1 MPGVGIKVD
10 IRGARQVAN
19 LMRRVRGLVEDNRQE
34 LHLRWGIQ
42 TLNWVTRN
50 FAAEGAMTGAPW
62 RKLSP
67 NTIAG
72 RRKGSS
78 RVLQDTGGLKNSFTL
93 NATST
98 EVAVGTE
105 KQIAL
110 YHEEGTGTYGK
121 RGSAYPI
128 VPKNPGGV
136 LAFRMA
142 EGGSRVKAS
151 FSSIATQRTY
161 KKGQMITFAKSVMH
175 PGVPIRRMLPKRGEI
190 LPTILKTT
198 INYLNE
204 LKQRGS

>member
-19 LMRRVRGLVEDNRQE
+19 LMRRVRGLVDDNRQE

-50 FAAEGAMTGAPW
+50 FAAEGAMTGTPW

-78 RVLQDTGGLKNSFTL
+78 RVLQNTAELKNSFTL
-93 NATST
+93 NATLT

-105 KQIAL
+105 KEYAL
-110 YHEEGTGTYGK
+110 YHEEGTKPYE
-121 RGSAYPI
+121 I
-128 VPKNPGGV
+128 LPKKPGGF
-136 LAFRMA
+136 LAFAHAGGTPLKKSTYLPSA
-142 EGGSRVKAS
+142 ERTFSKGTPFVFSKGVK
-151 FSSIATQRTY
+151 
-161 KKGQMITFAKSVMH
+161 H
-175 PGVPIRRMLPKRGEI
+175 PGLPIRRMLPKRDEI